1 MISLS
6 VPGGNFYL
14 AMALSLFCLSTLL
27 TWAVT
32 LAANRGA
39 RRWLAAHRRLGPA
52 KEK

>member
-32 LAANRGA
+32 LAANRGRAAGWRRTAAWA
-39 RRWLAAHRRLGPA
+39 RR
-52 KEK
+52 